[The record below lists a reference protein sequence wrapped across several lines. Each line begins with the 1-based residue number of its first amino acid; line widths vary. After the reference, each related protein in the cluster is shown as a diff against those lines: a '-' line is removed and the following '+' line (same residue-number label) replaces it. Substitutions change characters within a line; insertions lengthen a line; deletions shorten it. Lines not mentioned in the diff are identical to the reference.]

1 MKVIIVGGG
10 KEGVY
15 LATLLLENKQQV
27 TLLEDNPE
35 YLYAAKLELPERVI
49 INGNGTDVSVLE
61 KAGIGSA
68 DVLAAVSDTDEKNL
82 VISTLA
88 KMEFGVPKV
97 IAKVNNPRNV
107 WLYNSGMGVDVAVNP
122 ADLLSHLIVEEMN
135 LDNML
140 TILKVNRGEYSIVL
154 LNVQAS
160 AKAVNLLVRDL
171 DIPQKAGLISIKRD
185 GNVMI
190 PKGDTQIKAGD
201 DILVLTDELSQ
212 NHLKE
217 LFG

>member
-15 LATLLLENKQQV
+15 LAALLLANKQQV

-35 YLYAAKLELPERVI
+35 YLHAAQLELPERVI

-82 VISTLA
+82 VIATLA

-97 IAKVNNPRNV
+97 IAKVNSPRNV
-107 WLYNSGMGVDVAVNP
+107 WLYNSGMGVDVAVNQ

-154 LNVQAS
+154 LTVQDS
-160 AKAVNLLVRDL
+160 AKAVGILVRDL
-171 DIPQKAGLISIKRD
+171 AIPQKAGLISITRD
-185 GNVMI
+185 GNVKI
-190 PKGDTQIKAGD
+190 PKGDTKIMAGD

-212 NHLKE
+212 KHLQE